1 MRTVFRTA
9 AVCAAL
15 GGFVGP
21 LNPVLEYHRR
31 DCQAELYTEL
41 MEGRWKPNDPVERMF
56 FVYTDMSHRTGII
69 RRSHGKYETILA
81 TLPPRGEVEIVA
93 VDGRLRAAGAVF
105 ASQLPLNRT
114 RYHETYFDTL
124 TPAEWAAHDASLD
137 RLLTLR
143 WLKRN
148 AGRVVAR
155 LMFELNLFARSGR

>member
-9 AVCAAL
+9 AVFVAL
-15 GGFVGP
+15 GGFVEP
-21 LNPVLEYHRR
+21 LNPVLVYHRR
-31 DCQAELYTEL
+31 DYPAELRNEL
-41 MEGRWKPNDPVERMF
+41 RTGRWKPNDPVERMF

-69 RRSHGKYETILA
+69 RRSHGKYDTIF
-81 TLPPRGEVEIVA
+81 TEYPSRGHVEIVA
-93 VDGRLRAAGAVF
+93 VDGQLRAAGVVY
-105 ASQLPLNRT
+105 ASQLPLHGA

-155 LMFELNLFARSGR
+155 VMFELNLFARSGR